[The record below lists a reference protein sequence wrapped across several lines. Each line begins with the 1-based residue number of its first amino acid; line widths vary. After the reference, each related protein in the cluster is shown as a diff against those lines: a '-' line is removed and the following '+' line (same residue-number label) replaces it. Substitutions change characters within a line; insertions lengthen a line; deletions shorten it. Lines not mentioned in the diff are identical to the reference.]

1 MAKTLYYNGTI
12 ITMSGSEPESA
23 EAVLTEN
30 DKILA
35 VGSLEAVSY
44 THLGRKD
51 LGTGGS
57 GSVPGLY
64 RRA

>member
-35 VGSLEAVSY
+35 VGSLEAVQAAAESGKHQ
-44 THLGRKD
+44 TPILKD
-51 LGTGGS
+51 
-57 GSVPGLY
+57 
-64 RRA
+64 

>member
-35 VGSLEAVSY
+35 VGSLEAVQAAAE
-44 THLGRKD
+44 
-51 LGTGGS
+51 S
-57 GSVPGLY
+57 GEHQDTLSPLI
-64 RRA
+64 

>member
-23 EAVLTEN
+23 EAVLPEN

-35 VGSLEAVSY
+35 VG
-44 THLGRKD
+44 
-51 LGTGGS
+51 
-57 GSVPGLY
+57 
-64 RRA
+64 

>member
-35 VGSLEAVSY
+35 VGSLEAVQAAAE
-44 THLGRKD
+44 
-51 LGTGGS
+51 S
-57 GSVPGLY
+57 GKH
-64 RRA
+64 